1 MTTETDVIVG
11 IHFLY
16 SETGRRAIQPTPD
29 ERIGFVVSVDGDEVT
44 RGAIGD
50 LKGGFDEA
58 CVTAK
63 ELAQARANALN
74 MSVPIKVRID
84 GKPPEGADR
93 ETLNGWV

>member
-50 LKGGFDEA
+50 LKGGFDE
-58 CVTAK
+58 
-63 ELAQARANALN
+63 RASPQRSSRSRA
-74 MSVPIKVRID
+74 PTR
-84 GKPPEGADR
+84 
-93 ETLNGWV
+93 